1 MRHILFATLLL
12 IGTGLQGLAQTTTVK
27 PQLMGHINDK
37 KLKEASGIAS
47 SVPLKNCFWS
57 HNDSGNKPDV
67 FLLNN
72 KAAVISV
79 FNIENGTNKDWEDIA
94 EGPGPVKG
102 KYYVY
107 VADIGD
113 NSGTR
118 DHIRIYRFPE
128 PATKPQ
134 PKVNITA
141 DVLKLE
147 YPDHPKDA
155 ESLMIDPI
163 SRQIYIISKRQ
174 KAVHLYKT
182 TLDFKDGDQTNLQKL
197 ITLPFTWVV
206 SADISKDGHHI
217 VLKTLT
223 TVYYWN
229 RKNGET
235 VEQAMARPGKQLPY
249 EPEAQGEAITI
260 LPDNSGY
267 VTISEGKAAPMYFY
281 KWKF

>member
-1 MRHILFATLLL
+1 MRQIVFASLLL
-12 IGTGLQGLAQTTTVK
+12 IAASLQGFAQTATVN
-27 PQLMGHINDK
+27 PRLMGYINDK

-47 SVPLKNCFWS
+47 SVPLKNCYWS

-72 KAAVISV
+72 KAEVISV
-79 FNIENGTNKDWEDIA
+79 LTIENGTNRDWEDIA
-94 EGPGPVKG
+94 EGAGPVKG

-118 DHIRIYRFPE
+118 DHVRIYRFPE
-128 PATKPQ
+128 PASKPLA
-134 PKVNITA
+134 KGSISA

-182 TLDFKDGDQTNLQKL
+182 SLDFKDGDKTTLQKL

-223 TVYYWN
+223 TVYYWR
-229 RKNGET
+229 RKTGET

-249 EPEAQGEAITI
+249 QPEAQGEAITI
-260 LPDNSGY
+260 TTDNSGY
-267 VTISEGKAAPMYFY
+267 VTISEGKAAPMFFY